1 MDAVTFMKINLPV
14 RLIEISRHVSGRAN
28 VSWHVLS
35 LHIRTSCKSD
45 WSEGRPAKCCPA
57 DRQAVL
63 LRLSTTS
70 QFSETQGDES
80 RGSVYVSSRGD
91 AERWP
96 LSRVTD
102 YRSLMLPRRLPRLA
116 EMNHPSA
123 FFCKPSITSDFLA
136 TDTDTALP
144 TDTHS
149 YTHTLEE
156 DTAQNLTG
164 GMSSADEST
173 QTSRE
178 RRPLSHPAPLCL
190 SAAVFPPHFP
200 FSLSLSLSPSFSL
213 RPHISLHLSLLCQPS
228 FLSPAPLPLPFPL
241 FSIPLHL
248 CVLQVTQFIST
259 PLCFV
264 AQWYISLPCL
274 AGHLAAQHHR
284 ASKSLLTF

>member
-190 SAAVFPPHFP
+190 SAAVFPPRFP
-200 FSLSLSLSPSFSL
+200 FSLSLSLS
-213 RPHISLHLSLLCQPS
+213 LSLPPSPSALTYHSTCHFCASLLFCHLLLSLSLFLC
-228 FLSPAPLPLPFPL
+228 FLSL
-241 FSIPLHL
+241 
-248 CVLQVTQFIST
+248 FIS
-259 PLCFV
+259 
-264 AQWYISLPCL
+264 AS
-274 AGHLAAQHHR
+274 
-284 ASKSLLTF
+284 SKSRSSSPPHCAL